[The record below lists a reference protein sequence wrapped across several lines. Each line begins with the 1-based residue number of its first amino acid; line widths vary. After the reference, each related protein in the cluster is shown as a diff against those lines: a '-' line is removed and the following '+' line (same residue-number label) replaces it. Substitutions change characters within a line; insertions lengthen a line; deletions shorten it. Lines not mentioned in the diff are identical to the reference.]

1 MDVTQLQQIQIPA
14 LKDLPTVTAPVLHLL
29 IALWGL
35 VDCLFGLK
43 IFTATVKILMA
54 FAFAAGAATLALQFH
69 PESVPWL
76 VGASV
81 AGLIVGLLL
90 GWYLYK
96 VGVALSA
103 VFAGFVLSAPL
114 AAQCPA
120 EYAMFVQGG
129 VGVAAGILVFFI
141 MEPAI
146 IVSTALTGAFRLVFG
161 LAFFF
166 WSGPSLLDYMG
177 GNGNK
182 NLMELFTG
190 QNQTFALATLGAAAV
205 GCFIQFRAWRA
216 AHKGKDEESA

>member
-14 LKDLPTVTAPVLHLL
+14 LKDIPAVTAPVLHLL

-54 FAFAAGAATLALQFH
+54 FAFAAGAATLSLQFY
-69 PESVPWL
+69 PESVAWL
-76 VGASV
+76 AGA
-81 AGLIVGLLL
+81 AIGGLIIGLLL

-96 VGVALSA
+96 IGVALSA

-114 AAQCPA
+114 AAMCPP
-120 EYAMFVQGG
+120 EYAMFVQGA
-129 VGVAAGILVFFI
+129 VALVAGIVAFFI

-166 WSGPSLLDYMG
+166 WHGPSLLDYMG
-177 GNGNK
+177 GK
-182 NLMELFTG
+182 KPLMELFTG

-216 AHKGKDEESA
+216 AHKGKDEESD